1 MSDMTTTRRHDPR
14 LEKLAN
20 EMRRAYEASEAGD
33 KAAAL
38 KTYQGVLEKVQG
50 MGLTSGFLLWNLAI
64 VADNLGE
71 LETAFDYV
79 RRALATDPL
88 AQPFLNS
95 FDIVVKRIRAALAD
109 EARPVDDPSTPRLYD
124 ILAGAGEADV
134 SSHVAMARWCAA
146 GRDLPRAEKLAE
158 ALVTLYPG
166 EPLAWRCKADVARA
180 SGDAATA
187 DECLAE
193 AAVRGGAPEPF
204 AVPGT
209 AIA

>member
-1 MSDMTTTRRHDPR
+1 MKIAHRPDPR
-14 LEKLAN
+14 LEKLSN
-20 EMRRAYEASEAGD
+20 EMRRAYDASEAGD
-33 KAAAL
+33 KAEAL
-38 KTYQGVLEKVQG
+38 RIYQGVQEKLQG

-71 LETAFDYV
+71 LEKAFDYV

-134 SSHVAMARWCAA
+134 PSHVAMARWCAA
-146 GRDLPRAEKLAE
+146 GGDLPRAEKIAE
-158 ALVTLYPG
+158 ALVTLNPG
-166 EPLAWRCKADVARA
+166 DPLAWRCKADVARA

-193 AAVRGGAPEPF
+193 AAVRGGDPEPF

-209 AIA
+209 AMA

>member
-1 MSDMTTTRRHDPR
+1 MKTRNRPDAR
-14 LEKLAN
+14 LEKLSR
-20 EMRRAYEASEAGD
+20 EMRRAYDASEAGD
-33 KAAAL
+33 KAEAL
-38 KTYQGVLEKVQG
+38 KIYQGVLEKAQG

-71 LETAFDYV
+71 LEMAFDYV
-79 RRALATDPL
+79 RRALLSDPL

-95 FDIVVKRIRAALAD
+95 FDIVMKRIRAALSD

-124 ILAGAGEADV
+124 ILTGAGEADV

-146 GRDLPRAEKLAE
+146 GGDLDRAGKLAD

-166 EPLAWRCKADVARA
+166 EPMAWRCKADVARVA
-180 SGDAATA
+180 GDAATA
-187 DECLAE
+187 DECMAE

-204 AVPGT
+204 AVPGV
-209 AIA
+209 ARG